1 MKIFEFFGESGAGKS
16 FLFKKINL
24 NYKKK
29 NIFTF
34 KTIFY
39 FYLLKKNK
47 ISYLK
52 YKVIKFLIINEIG
65 KSKNL
70 FIKIFSNFYFNVEE
84 DTKKERKL
92 FFKEIKVKYNNFFEF
107 YINQLKK
114 IKDKKEQKLL
124 KKWIIEV
131 LIGHYLAKENYK
143 DTIMLAP
150 EGFYQRIY
158 SLYKRTLISKKILQ
172 KLILLTPKVDKVFLI
187 KSIKTPNHKIQEIF
201 EVIKKKK
208 IKNLTIYNNKKD
220 SKNNLKIIV
229 KNLK

>member
-16 FLFKKINL
+16 FLFKKINIK
-24 NYKKK
+24 YRKK

-39 FYLLKKNK
+39 FYLLKKRK
-47 ISYLK
+47 ISYFK
-52 YKVIKFLIINEIG
+52 YKIVKFLIINEIG

>member
-16 FLFKKINL
+16 FLFKKINIK
-24 NYKKK
+24 YKKK

-70 FIKIFSNFYFNVEE
+70 FIKIFSNFYFNVEQ

-107 YINQLKK
+107 YVNQLKK

-143 DTIMLAP
+143 DTILLAP

-158 SLYKRTLISKKILQ
+158 SLYKRTLISRKILQ
-172 KLILLTPKVDKVFLI
+172 KIILLTPKVDKVFLI
-187 KSIKTPNHKIQEIF
+187 KSIKTPNHKIQKIF

-220 SKNNLKIIV
+220 LKNNLKIIV

>member
-24 NYKKK
+24 KYKKK
-29 NIFTF
+29 KIFTF

-52 YKVIKFLIINEIG
+52 YRIIKFLIINEIG
-65 KSKNL
+65 KSKDY
-70 FIKIFSNFYFNVEE
+70 FIKIFSNFYFNVEQ
-84 DTKKERKL
+84 DTKRERKI
-92 FFKEIKVKYNNFFEF
+92 FFKEIKVEYNNFFEF
-107 YINQLKK
+107 YVNQLKK
-114 IKDKKEQKLL
+114 IKDKKEEKLL

-131 LIGHYLAKENYK
+131 LIGHHLAKENYK
-143 DTIMLAP
+143 ETILLAP

-158 SLYKRTLISKKILQ
+158 SLYKRTLISKEILQ

-187 KSIKTPNHKIQEIF
+187 KNIKIPNHKIQNIF
-201 EVIKKKK
+201 ELIKKKK
-208 IKNLTIYNNKKD
+208 IKNLTIYNNKKN
-220 SKNNLKIIV
+220 SKNNLKMIV

>member
-16 FLFKKINL
+16 FLFKKINIK
-24 NYKKK
+24 YKKK
-29 NIFTF
+29 SIFTF

-70 FIKIFSNFYFNVEE
+70 LIKIFSNFYFNVEQ
-84 DTKKERKL
+84 DTKKERRL
-92 FFKEIKVKYNNFFEF
+92 FFKEIKVKYNNFFIF

-131 LIGHYLAKENYK
+131 LIGDYLAKENYK
-143 DTIMLAP
+143 DTILLAP

-187 KSIKTPNHKIQEIF
+187 KSIKTPNHKIQKIF